1 MFNYKPKHRFY
12 IPPENVSDDIIIIT
26 QPEYH
31 HIVDVIRYKEG
42 YNICLFDGKGNEYIG
57 DIMSIDRIAKNIK
70 VKINNI
76 HKNKILD
83 RPFILMQSLIKGAK
97 MDFIVEKAAEM
108 GVTHIFPVRTE
119 RSVIRL
125 DTKKEG
131 LKIDKWKRIV
141 KEASKQCGRNQLP
154 VLDKIWNLDE
164 ALAALDWIDTK
175 IICTIHDRAINL
187 KKISS
192 QRPAPFGRGIFDDGG
207 KKTGSIVIAI
217 GPEGGFSEKEIEQA
231 QNKGWVPVRLGSIK
245 MRAETAAVV
254 MLGILGYEYD
264 YFLY

>member
-1 MFNYKPKHRFY
+1 MSNHKPKHRFY
-12 IPPENVSDDIIIIT
+12 IPPENVSDNIIIIS

-42 YNICLFDGKGNEYIG
+42 SSICLFDGKGNEYTG
-57 DIMSIDRIAKNIK
+57 DIMSIDRAVKNLK

-76 HKNKILD
+76 RRNKILD
-83 RPFILMQSLIKGAK
+83 KPFILIQSLVKGTK
-97 MDFIVEKAAEM
+97 MDFIMEKAAEM

-131 LKIDKWKRIV
+131 LKINKWKRIV
-141 KEASKQCGRNQLP
+141 KEASKQCGRSQLP
-154 VLDKIWNLDE
+154 VIDKIWRLDE
-164 ALAALDWIDTK
+164 VFNALNWVDTR
-175 IICTIHDRAINL
+175 IICTIHDRGINL

-192 QRPAPFGRGIFDDGG
+192 Q
-207 KKTGSIVIAI
+207 KTGSIVVAI

-231 QNKGWVPVRLGSIK
+231 QNKGWVPVRLGNIK